1 MRVID
6 VTGMRIEV
14 ETVILA
20 APGIV
25 WDLAADITRIPEWSP
40 EVIST
45 AWLDGTPAPRAGTR
59 FRGRNRTPDGFEWT
73 VTCVIEEAFRPGTF
87 AWVVLA
93 DPGEPAVVS
102 SFWHRDL
109 EPVPGGTRIRESFTH
124 GPGGSGLRWM
134 VTQDPDRAEEII
146 AGRRRQLRDNIRQ
159 TMAGMKAA
167 AEARQ

>member
-1 MRVID
+1 
-6 VTGMRIEV
+6 
-14 ETVILA
+14 
-20 APGIV
+20 
-25 WDLAADITRIPEWSP
+25 
-40 EVIST
+40 
-45 AWLDGTPAPRAGTR
+45 
-59 FRGRNRTPDGFEWT
+59 

-134 VTQDPDRAEEII
+134 ITQDPDRAGEII

-159 TMAGMKAA
+159 TLAGMKAA
-167 AEARQ
+167 AEARHSSPASPTAHPARSPGRGAGMAVHRPGMAGCQPCEL